1 VVDTRRH
8 QHLVRGKPSLWGNSC
23 HREPVRKGTKRVVE
37 PVYRYNSAI
46 VRRPARSV
54 VHGLRADDRGDPT
67 FEGVA
72 AEHASYVEA
81 LEKAG
86 VRVTLLPALEAFPD
100 SVFVEDPALVFPGAA
115 ILLRPGAASRER
127 EGEFLR
133 PALEAAFDT
142 VLDLPHGF
150 ADGGDVLVM
159 PEVTYI
165 GLSARTD
172 RAGAEALAGLL
183 DQIGRKAVVVETPQ
197 SVLHLKTASSLID
210 EETVLATADLAA
222 TGVFDALR
230 VIEVPRGEE
239 AGANVL
245 RANDTILA
253 GGRFPRIL
261 DLLDGHGA
269 RLTVLDNAEIEKI
282 DAGFTC
288 MSLRS

>member
-1 VVDTRRH
+1 MRVFDFTR
-8 QHLVRGKPSLWGNSC
+8 
-23 HREPVRKGTKRVVE
+23 
-37 PVYRYNSAI
+37 AI
-46 VRRPARSV
+46 VRTPGASV
-54 VHGLRADDRGDPT
+54 IGGLRAGGGPDPVLAGIRR
-67 FEGVA
+67 EHAGYVA
-72 AEHASYVEA
+72 A
-81 LEKAG
+81 LQTAG
-86 VRVTLLPALEAFPD
+86 LVVTMLPALEDYPD
-100 SVFVEDPALVFPGAA
+100 AIFVEDPALVFPGAA